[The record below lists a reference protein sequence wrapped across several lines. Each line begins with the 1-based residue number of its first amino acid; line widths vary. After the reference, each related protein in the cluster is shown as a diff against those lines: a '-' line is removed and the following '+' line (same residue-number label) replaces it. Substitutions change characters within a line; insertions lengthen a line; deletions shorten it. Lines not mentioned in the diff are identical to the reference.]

1 MLPKYNATM
10 LLIIIR
16 TSKAFQI
23 DKKASK
29 ILEDCSNHRRLYIW
43 FLKWADNSADRKIRV
58 HQMGI
63 HTFTWKSEKI
73 KKMFRT
79 VCAAETVSCSS
90 ESMTNS
96 DRVSWSWAELR
107 PGTPAGFCLFLF
119 LEPAALSYLT
129 CSHIDIFGVWNF
141 QPFSFC
147 VQVQPPRQAH
157 PTILIGPGRK
167 CKDLSIC
174 FKLEGNQI
182 FESFLKME
190 LLFFLPRL
198 KCWMTC

>member
-43 FLKWADNSADRKIRV
+43 FLKWTDNSADRKIRV

-107 PGTPAGFCLFLF
+107 PGTPAGSRLLPVPILRASCSELPHLQPRRYFWS
-119 LEPAALSYLT
+119 LEFPA
-129 CSHIDIFGVWNF
+129 F
-141 QPFSFC
+141 
-147 VQVQPPRQAH
+147 
-157 PTILIGPGRK
+157 
-167 CKDLSIC
+167 
-174 FKLEGNQI
+174 
-182 FESFLKME
+182 
-190 LLFFLPRL
+190 
-198 KCWMTC
+198 